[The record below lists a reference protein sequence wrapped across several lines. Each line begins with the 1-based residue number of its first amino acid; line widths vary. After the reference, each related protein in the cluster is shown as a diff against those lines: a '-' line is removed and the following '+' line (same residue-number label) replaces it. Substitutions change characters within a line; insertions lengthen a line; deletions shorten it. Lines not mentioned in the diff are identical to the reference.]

1 MTVALDATP
10 LAGAPIG
17 GLARYTSQLVE
28 ALARDFPADQFLLL
42 SDQPFSLPCS
52 APNLRAGDPPHNL
65 IERRWWT
72 FGLPREI
79 RRHSADVFHGV
90 DFAVP
95 FPPTVPAVMTVHD
108 LSPWR
113 TDPWVDPA
121 WRARAARVRKRVPWM
136 LRTRAAAHVITPSEA
151 IRREVI
157 SFFHLDPARVTAIP
171 LAAAPY
177 FSPRPHTP
185 ARPYFLFAGMHEPRK
200 NLAAIL
206 DAWTLVRQT
215 HDVDL
220 VLAGPHRDDFHLP
233 PPQPGLHRRGIVSD
247 DELATLYSGAIAL
260 LYPSHYE
267 GFGLPVLE
275 ALQCGTPAIISHDP
289 ALIETAGE
297 AAIAT
302 SDLRSAMQSLL
313 DDPVLRATLKTRALA
328 RASHFSWQRTARA
341 THDLYRRLLSA

>member
-1 MTVALDATP
+1 LIVALDATP
-10 LAGAPIG
+10 LAAAPVG

-28 ALARDFPADQFLLL
+28 ALACAFPADHFILL
-42 SDQPFSLPCS
+42 SDQPFPLPCS
-52 APNLRAGDPPHNL
+52 ALNLRAGDPPHNL

-79 RRHSADVFHGV
+79 RRHSADLFHGV

-95 FPPTVPAVMTVHD
+95 FPPTVPAVMTIHD

-121 WRARAARVRKRVPWM
+121 WRARAARVRKRVPW
-136 LRTRAAAHVITPSEA
+136 LIRTRAAAHIITPSEA
-151 IRREVI
+151 IRREVM
-157 SFFHLDPARVTAIP
+157 SFFHLDPGRVTAIP
-171 LAAAPY
+171 LAAAPH
-177 FSPRPHTP
+177 FFPRPHSAP
-185 ARPYFLFAGMHEPRK
+185 RPYFLFAGMHEPRK

-206 DAWTLVRQT
+206 DAWAAVRRT

-247 DELATLYSGAIAL
+247 DELAHLYSGAIAL

-275 ALQCGTPAIISHDP
+275 AMQCGTPAIISHDP
-289 ALIETAGE
+289 ALVETAGD

-302 SDLRSAMQSLL
+302 GDLTSAMRLLL
-313 DDPVLRATLKTRALA
+313 DNPLVRSTLKTRART
-328 RASHFSWQRTARA
+328 RAAQFNWQRTAQA
-341 THDLYRRLLSA
+341 THEVYRSLL